1 MSRSKIRFGVLLV
14 TVAFVAACKPSA
26 PVSEVPVATEATAET
41 APPVAQIPTEI
52 AQPAAKPSVALPPEA
67 CTLDGGWAFF
77 EQFVDSVDVRRAY
90 SKLDLK
96 SGLAA
101 ADAAAHPDFDGF
113 RIGKVDN
120 RWVLVDP
127 AMADVADYPRIE
139 IKSSLQ
145 GNTFKIDYR
154 KARFSNDDENVEPY
168 GESAGYSFEFI
179 DGCWALTGQT
189 PAR

>member
-1 MSRSKIRFGVLLV
+1 MSRNKIRFGLLLV
-14 TVAFVAACKPSA
+14 VAALAAACKPSV
-26 PVSEVPVATEATAET
+26 PVSEIPVAVETSADT
-41 APPVAQIPTEI
+41 APPAAQIPAEM
-52 AQPAAKPSVALPPEA
+52 AQPAAKPAVALPPEA

-77 EQFVDSVDVRRAY
+77 EQFVDSADVRRAY

-96 SGLAA
+96 TGIAA

-127 AMADVADYPRIE
+127 AVADVADYPRIE

-145 GNTFKIDYR
+145 GSTFKIDYT
-154 KARFSNDDENVEPY
+154 KARFSNDEENVEPY
-168 GESAGYSFEFI
+168 GETAGYTFKFV
-179 DGCWALTGQT
+179 DGCWTLAGQT